1 MKDFCGCV
9 FHKRIFRRKAKNMI
23 YYHFLKSEY
32 AMDDLEKKRIRV
44 SILDFLND
52 PFELKP
58 YLAFKE
64 RASYNEVRKKIN
76 KKWGLL
82 CFSKDWRE
90 SLLWGHYADK
100 HHGIALGFE
109 IHGGIKKVKYIS
121 KRVKIDL
128 TKSNEENEKLFLKR
142 LAFRKYKNWKYEKE
156 YRMWVE
162 LNKCKK
168 DEDSEG
174 GYYVEFNE
182 NLKIKEIILGCRFNY
197 ERKAEKIK
205 ELAKINDVSIIIP
218 TREEWSWFRV
228 NPCGTK
234 QGKFFQEFKRF

>member
-1 MKDFCGCV
+1 VLFY
-9 FHKRIFRRKAKNMI
+9 KRIFWRKEKDMI

-32 AMDDLEKKRIRV
+32 AIDDLEKKRIRV
-44 SILDFLND
+44 STLDSLND

-58 YLAFKE
+58 KFIDKKREPYH
-64 RASYNEVRKKIN
+64 RVRKEIS

-109 IHGGIKKVKYIS
+109 IHGDIKKVKYIS
-121 KRVKIDL
+121 KRVRIDL
-128 TKSNEENEKLFLKR
+128 TKSSEENEKLFFKK

-162 LNKCKK
+162 LKKCKK

-174 GYYVEFNE
+174 VYNVEFNDD
-182 NLKIKEIILGCRFNY
+182 LKIKEIILGCKFNY

-205 ELAKINDVSIIIP
+205 ELAKINDVPIIIP
-218 TREEWSWFRV
+218 TREEWSWFRI

-234 QGKFFQEFKRF
+234 QGRFFQEFRKEVNE